1 MKYDNRLIAGIL
13 LFVGS
18 IQWFLVIVLSEGL
31 APGYNGSIQ
40 YVSDLGVGP
49 TAMVYD
55 TSLVLFGV
63 AIVVSAYLLYRAL
76 ASRALSLLL
85 GAVGVGAAGVGV
97 FSIDFQPIHGIFQAI
112 ALVFGGIAAVYSF
125 RFQRSPL
132 CYVSIVLGVLSLGS
146 GILFFPYLGLP
157 MESTVRFLGLAK
169 GSMERIVIYTLVVWL
184 MGFGAYLLGSSAE
197 TAK

>member
-18 IQWFLVIVLSEGL
+18 IQWFLIIVLSEGL

-49 TAMVYD
+49 TAIIYN

-63 AIVVSAYLLYRAL
+63 TIVVSASALYRAFG
-76 ASRALSLLL
+76 SKVLSLLL
-85 GAVGVGAAGVGV
+85 GTAGVGAAGVGV
-97 FSIDFQPIHGIFQAI
+97 FPTNIQPIHGIFQAI
-112 ALVFGGIAAVYSF
+112 ALVLGAIAAVYSS
-125 RFQRSPL
+125 RFQQPPL
-132 CYVSIVLGVLSLGS
+132 SYLSIVLGVLSLS
-146 GILFFPYLGLP
+146 TCILFYPYLGLP
-157 MESTVRFLGLAK
+157 TESTVRFLGLTK

-184 MGFGAYLLGSSAE
+184 MGFGAYLLGSIAE

>member
-1 MKYDNRLIAGIL
+1 MKYDDRLMAGIL
-13 LFVGS
+13 LFVGP

-40 YVSDLGVGP
+40 YVSDLGVGL
-49 TAMVYD
+49 TAIVYN

-76 ASRALSLLL
+76 ESKVLSLLL

-97 FSIDFQPIHGIFQAI
+97 FSINFQPIHGIFQAI
-112 ALVFGGIAAVYSF
+112 ALIFGAIAAVYSF
-125 RFQRSPL
+125 RFQRPPL
-132 CYVSIVLGVLSLGS
+132 SYVSIVLGVLSLGS